1 MLFAVCF
8 FVVVQNQSEFHY
20 KCFSTVHTLI
30 LKSVCRFSEEQNLNA
45 TEKLSHN
52 NQAEREHI
60 KKKKKKETEERTSTY
75 FTEGLRTTLKE
86 GMPTSKISEKEDSPG
101 RKSLSRGRV

>member
-1 MLFAVCF
+1 ML
-8 FVVVQNQSEFHY
+8 QKSYHIITKLKEN
-20 KCFSTVHTLI
+20 I
-30 LKSVCRFSEEQNLNA
+30 L
-45 TEKLSHN
+45 
-52 NQAEREHI
+52 
-60 KKKKKKETEERTSTY
+60 KKKKNEERTSTY

>member
-1 MLFAVCF
+1 MC
-8 FVVVQNQSEFHY
+8 
-20 KCFSTVHTLI
+20 C
-30 LKSVCRFSEEQNLNA
+30 FSEEQNLNA

-52 NQAEREHI
+52 NQTEREHI
-60 KKKKKKETEERTSTY
+60 KKKKKETEERTSTY
-75 FTEGLRTTLKE
+75 FTDGLRTTLKE